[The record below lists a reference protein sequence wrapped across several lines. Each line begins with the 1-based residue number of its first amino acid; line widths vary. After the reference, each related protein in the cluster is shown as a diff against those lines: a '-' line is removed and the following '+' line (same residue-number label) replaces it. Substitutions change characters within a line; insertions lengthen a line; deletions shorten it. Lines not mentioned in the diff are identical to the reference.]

1 MCIIGTLHHSSNSI
15 FIILPWRDPYISNT
29 VDNCYGHPCLG
40 ELLIRLA
47 YKMPYHLEITM
58 SRSFLGSGSYSVKDR
73 KRKLQFER
81 SNSLGN

>member
-1 MCIIGTLHHSSNSI
+1 MHHRNSPSFFELHLHYPS
-15 FIILPWRDPYISNT
+15 PACPYISNT
-29 VDNCYGHPCLG
+29 VDICYGHPCLG

-81 SNSLGN
+81 TNSLGN